1 MKLSLRS
8 KKLKNKKQKK
18 ENIKLKITLF
28 TQNMVLA
35 KLQNLKKLILVEL
48 MLRLMFLNLKKTK
61 PMVWFLVNKQS
72 HLRPLATINQVNEM
86 YIYFKK

>member
-1 MKLSLRS
+1 MKLSLRL

-18 ENIKLKITLF
+18 ENIKLKIMLF

-35 KLQNLKKLILVEL
+35 KLQSLKKLILVEL

-61 PMVWFLVNKQS
+61 PMVWFL
-72 HLRPLATINQVNEM
+72 
-86 YIYFKK
+86 

>member
-1 MKLSLRS
+1 MKLNLKLKR
-8 KKLKNKKQKK
+8 LKNKKQKK

-35 KLQNLKKLILVEL
+35 KLQSLKKLILVEL

-61 PMVWFLVNKQS
+61 PMVWFL
-72 HLRPLATINQVNEM
+72 
-86 YIYFKK
+86 